1 MLTGGVGWSQTF
13 KEIYGIFDP
22 LLLLRVSYFVQWENK
37 NKKREGF
44 LLSQSETRSRSTDS
58 RAPHKM
64 GNILRKSAVQ
74 QSFVEWLTSS
84 IAKVSSPCVEW
95 LCFHFKLIIWWWQW
109 PRRILTKRQIQRQR
123 HTYTD
128 KDKYKVLPRPN
139 VCYIYQKQ
147 GVQGFK
153 ILYWLS
159 SCDDKDKDKILCII
173 GAEYFSGVNI
183 FQEWIFFSFPGVNIF
198 QGWLFFRGEYVS
210 GWMLFRG

>member
-1 MLTGGVGWSQTF
+1 MGITF
-13 KEIYGIFDP
+13 SCPSVRTVTSPFISTVWCFRPYKPYIF
-22 LLLLRVSYFVQWENK
+22 W
-37 NKKREGF
+37 
-44 LLSQSETRSRSTDS
+44 
-58 RAPHKM
+58 
-64 GNILRKSAVQ
+64 
-74 QSFVEWLTSS
+74 
-84 IAKVSSPCVEW
+84 
-95 LCFHFKLIIWWWQW
+95 KLIIWWWQW

-183 FQEWIFFSFPGVNIF
+183 FQEWIFFRSEYFSGVNIF
-198 QGWLFFRGEYVS
+198 QFSRSEYFSGVTIFQEWIFIRGEY
-210 GWMLFRG
+210 F